1 MTEHSEL
8 IKQHRILQAER
19 IREHDELLEEIRDLK
34 AANYNYRR
42 ENLRM
47 NCEIG
52 QTNYQ
57 FRCYT
62 DQINSLRRQLYI
74 AKGGE
79 LV

>member
-1 MTEHSEL
+1 MATHIEL
-8 IKQHRILQAER
+8 LKQHRILQAER
-19 IREHDELLEEIRDLK
+19 SREHDELLEEIRDLK
-34 AANYNYRR
+34 TENYNYRR

-62 DQINSLRRQLYI
+62 DQINSLRRQLHV
-74 AKGGE
+74 AKGGDR
-79 LV
+79 